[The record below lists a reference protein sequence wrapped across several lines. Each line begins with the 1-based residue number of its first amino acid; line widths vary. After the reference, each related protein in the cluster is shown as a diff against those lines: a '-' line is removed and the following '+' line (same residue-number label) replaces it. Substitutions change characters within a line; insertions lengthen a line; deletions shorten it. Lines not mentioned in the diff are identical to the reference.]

1 MSIGLMGYKEG
12 QSRQFEDDG
21 SSCHVTLVSLE
32 PNMVT
37 QLKTVEKEGYSAV
50 QVAVGDKKKVNKAT
64 QGHLKKSGLKTARRL
79 KEWRV
84 DDAAQFELGKPL
96 DTEWLTKITSVDVVG
111 ITKGKGF
118 AGCVKRHNF
127 KTQDA
132 SHGNSL
138 SHRAPGSI
146 GQCQDPGRVFKGKA
160 MPGRLGGTQVTVSNI
175 KILDYIAEEN
185 LLVLKGAL
193 PGANGGLLFIKPSLK
208 HKVKD

>member
-1 MSIGLMGYKEG
+1 MSIGVIGFKEG
-12 QSRQFEDDG
+12 QSRQNGPDG
-21 SSCHVTLVSLE
+21 SSSHVTLVTVD
-32 PNMVT
+32 PNMIA
-37 QLKTVEKEGYSAV
+37 QIKTDEKEGYSAV
-50 QVAVGDKKKVNKAT
+50 QVAVGVKKKLNKAS
-64 QGHLKKSGLKTARRL
+64 QGHLKKAGLKTARHL

-84 DDAAQFELGKPL
+84 DDTSQFEIGKPV

-111 ITKGKGF
+111 VSKGKGF

-146 GQCQDPGRVFKGKA
+146 GQCQDPGRVFKGKS
-160 MPGRLGGTQVTVSNI
+160 MPGRLGGTQVTMSNI

-185 LLVLKGAL
+185 LLVLKGAV
-193 PGANGGLLFIKPSLK
+193 PGANGGLLYIKPSLK
-208 HKVKD
+208 HKVKG